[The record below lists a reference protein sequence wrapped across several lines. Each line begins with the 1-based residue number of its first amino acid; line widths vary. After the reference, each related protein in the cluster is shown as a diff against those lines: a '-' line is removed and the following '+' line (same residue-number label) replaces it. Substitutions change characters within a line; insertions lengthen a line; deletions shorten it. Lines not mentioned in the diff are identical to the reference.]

1 MLTQLAALLQKH
13 RTVITWGAILV
24 AGYLLLFAF
33 GITCPI
39 KHLTGVSCA
48 GCGMTRA
55 WCHAL
60 TFRFAEA
67 MEYNPAFWIVP
78 PLGLFWLLQKKY
90 RRIGTVGLLL
100 CMAVLLIAY
109 LLRLMDPTDSV
120 VVFAPEE
127 GAIWRAARYLLSLV
141 GG

>member
-1 MLTQLAALLQKH
+1 MGSRLAAIWKQH
-13 RTVITWGAILV
+13 RSTLTWGAILV
-24 AGYLLLFAF
+24 AGYLLLFAC

-48 GCGMTRA
+48 GCGMSRA
-55 WCHAL
+55 WFHAL

-78 PLGLFWLLQKKY
+78 PLGLFCLLQKKY
-90 RRIGTVGLLL
+90 RPIGLIGVIV
-100 CMAVLLIAY
+100 CMAILLVTY
-109 LLRLMDPTDSV
+109 LLRMIDPTDSI

-127 GAIWRAARYLLSLV
+127 GAIWCAARYLLTLV